1 MEKCINAI
9 IVVFDNGDKITLCE
23 DSVKNFD
30 ELITWKEDYINNEK
44 DMENLNILYKNGD
57 VTTLKQ
63 NLIRSIKET
72 KLYDPSPIL

>member
-72 KLYDPSPIL
+72 KL

>member
-30 ELITWKEDYINNEK
+30 ELITWKEDYIKNKK
-44 DMENLNILYKNGD
+44 DMENLELELQNIE
-57 VTTLKQ
+57 
-63 NLIRSIKET
+63 SEE
-72 KLYDPSPIL
+72 

>member
-9 IVVFDNGDKITLCE
+9 IVVFDNGDKITLYE
-23 DSVKNFD
+23 DSIKNFD

-44 DMENLNILYKNGD
+44 DMENLNILYTNGD

-63 NLIRSIKET
+63 NLIRSIKGT